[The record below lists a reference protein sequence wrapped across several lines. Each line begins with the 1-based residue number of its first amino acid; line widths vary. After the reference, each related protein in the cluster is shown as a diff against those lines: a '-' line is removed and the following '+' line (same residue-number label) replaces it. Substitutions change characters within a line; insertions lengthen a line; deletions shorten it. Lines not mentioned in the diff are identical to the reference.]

1 MTFGH
6 DIIYLILN
14 VIILGMTVQAKS
26 LYEGQR
32 DFRPSRALMTTFL
45 AANLSAVTG
54 VLFVW
59 AGSFFLTLTNTL
71 MLASGCCAALTAR
84 SWRVPLTPEMVRRST
99 AFMLCVMVPF
109 EVFRLNGN
117 YVQRVVI
124 YCVFSTML
132 LSWLLYEVWHAQ
144 RQKGNTFQLKF
155 LVVVMLVSL
164 SLRLARMTVVLMLEV
179 PPESLFQE
187 GMMPAILRLVSLSM
201 DVLILSSL
209 LGYSIHELAQKNK
222 LIQEESQR
230 VRAAN
235 LALDAALAENTQ
247 MLKALTLSVKSNN
260 VGVLMASLAHE
271 LSQPLQLIRTKT
283 ELLACMPELQHS
295 DRQKFINGLIQDN
308 NRAGEIIVQLRKFLR
323 SGSSD
328 FNTVQLNQ
336 VVAESLAMIQAELTR
351 HDITLTQQVDSAVA
365 VWANEAQLQMVVL
378 NLLKNALDALRS
390 VPSPREIEL
399 QLRQTEQA
407 NVLTVSDK
415 GPGMT
420 ESERARVFEMFYS
433 TKNEGM
439 GLGLW
444 LSHSLVT
451 RHGGQLQVSS
461 SPSGGTCFTL
471 TLPRHPE

>member
-14 VIILGMTVQAKS
+14 VIILGMTIQAKS

-32 DFRPSRALMTTFL
+32 DFRPSRALMMTFL

-84 SWRVPLTPEMVRRST
+84 SWRVPLTPEMVRRSS
-99 AFMLCVMVPF
+99 AFMLCVMVTF

-124 YCVFSTML
+124 YCVFSTL
-132 LSWLLYEVWHAQ
+132 LMSWLLYEVWQAQ

-230 VRAAN
+230 VLAAN

-295 DRQKFINGLIQDN
+295 DRQNFINGLIQDN
-308 NRAGEIIVQLRKFLR
+308 NRASEIIVQLRKFLR

-328 FNTVQLNQ
+328 FNTVQLSQ

-351 HDITLTQQVDSAVA
+351 HDITLTQQVESAVV

-378 NLLKNALDALRS
+378 NLLKNAMDALRS
-390 VPSPREIEL
+390 VPLPRQIQL

-407 NVLTVSDK
+407 TVLTVSDN

-451 RHGGQLQVSS
+451 RHRGQLQVSS
-461 SPSGGTCFTL
+461 CPSGETCFTL